1 MESEGFFEGG
11 TMRKA
16 LRQLVVIA
24 VIAAVASVS
33 TFLMTSRISEREAFS
48 SSGVIERVR
57 SISELN
63 TVEMYFNEIIDFRN
77 AKFFNS
83 FEIPFT
89 QKSFIFTVK
98 ARVKAGIDL
107 SLVKEEDV
115 EIDGKRLVL
124 RLDEPAITS
133 GEILSY
139 KAYDEKDGLFNEV
152 TTEDTLKALEL
163 FEKDLRKQAA
173 ENGIIEKAKE
183 NAEQTIEGLFM
194 MSGYEQVKID
204 WR

>member
-1 MESEGFFEGG
+1 
-11 TMRKA
+11 MRKA

-33 TFLMTSRISEREAFS
+33 TFLMTSHISERETFS

-63 TVEMYFNEIIDFRN
+63 TVEMYFNEIIDFKN

-107 SLVKEEDV
+107 SSIKEEDV

-124 RLDEPAITS
+124 RLDEPVITS

-183 NAEQTIEGLFM
+183 NAEQTLEGIFM

>member
-16 LRQLVVIA
+16 LRQLAVIA

-33 TFLMTSRISEREAFS
+33 TFLMTSHISEREAFS

-63 TVEMYFNEIIDFRN
+63 TVEMYFNEIIDFEN

-107 SLVKEEDV
+107 SSVKEEDV
-115 EIDGKRLVL
+115 EIDGRRLVL
-124 RLDEPAITS
+124 RLDEPVITS

>member
-1 MESEGFFEGG
+1 
-11 TMRKA
+11 MRKA

-33 TFLMTSRISEREAFS
+33 TFLMTSRISERETFS

-63 TVEMYFNEIIDFRN
+63 TVEMYFNEIIDFEN

-89 QKSFIFTVK
+89 QKSSIFTVK

-107 SLVKEEDV
+107 SSVKEEDV

-124 RLDEPAITS
+124 RLDEPVITS

-183 NAEQTIEGLFM
+183 NAEQTLEGIFM
-194 MSGYEQVKID
+194 MSGYEQVKIN

>member
-16 LRQLVVIA
+16 LRQLAVIA

-33 TFLMTSRISEREAFS
+33 TFLMTSHISEREAFS

-63 TVEMYFNEIIDFRN
+63 TVEMYFNEIIDFKN
-77 AKFFNS
+77 AKFFNN

-107 SLVKEEDV
+107 SSVKEEDV

-124 RLDEPAITS
+124 RLDEPVITS

>member
-1 MESEGFFEGG
+1 
-11 TMRKA
+11 MRKA

-63 TVEMYFNEIIDFRN
+63 TVEMYFNEIIDFKN

-183 NAEQTIEGLFM
+183 NAEQTIEGIFM

>member
-1 MESEGFFEGG
+1 
-11 TMRKA
+11 MRKA

-33 TFLMTSRISEREAFS
+33 TFLMTSRISERETFS

-63 TVEMYFNEIIDFRN
+63 TVEMYFNEIIDFKN

-183 NAEQTIEGLFM
+183 NAEQTIEGIFM
-194 MSGYEQVKID
+194 MSGYEQVKIN

>member
-1 MESEGFFEGG
+1 
-11 TMRKA
+11 MRKA

-63 TVEMYFNEIIDFRN
+63 TVEMYFNEIIDFKN

-183 NAEQTIEGLFM
+183 NAEQTIEGIFM
-194 MSGYEQVKID
+194 MSGYEQVKIN

>member
-11 TMRKA
+11 IMRKA
-16 LRQLVVIA
+16 LRQLAVIA

-33 TFLMTSRISEREAFS
+33 TFLMTSHISEREPFS

-63 TVEMYFNEIIDFRN
+63 TVEMYFNEIIDFEN

-107 SLVKEEDV
+107 SSIKEEDV

-124 RLDEPAITS
+124 RLDEPVITS

-183 NAEQTIEGLFM
+183 NAEKTIEGLFM

>member
-1 MESEGFFEGG
+1 
-11 TMRKA
+11 MRKA

-33 TFLMTSRISEREAFS
+33 TFLMTSRISERETFS

-63 TVEMYFNEIIDFRN
+63 TVEMYFNEIIDFKN
-77 AKFFNS
+77 AKLFNS

-107 SLVKEEDV
+107 SSIKEEDV

-124 RLDEPAITS
+124 RLDEPVITS

-183 NAEQTIEGLFM
+183 NAEQTIEGIFM